1 MATVTVTKADARH
14 LPRWVAPAIYLAL
27 IVVAEVALSIQVP
40 GDPPAYPY
48 QALGYAL
55 HVSILF
61 ALLFHSTFVSFRDR
75 PQAYLLMATSFAPL
89 IRILSLSLP
98 HADFPILVWLAII
111 SVPLLGAVGSVAYVQ
126 RLRPRD
132 LGLTLDLRS
141 VWIQVAVG
149 LTGVPLGFI
158 EYLILRPSPW
168 SMVGLFGGLAAA
180 ALIIFFATGLPEEL
194 AFRGILLRRA
204 VDAFGE
210 RKGLAFT
217 TIVFASLH
225 IFYLNLVDLVFVLVV
240 GLFYGIVVLRTRSLW
255 GAIIS
260 HTIDNVVLYLL
271 APQVISLTP

>member
-1 MATVTVTKADARH
+1 MATVTATEADAPH
-14 LPRWVAPAIYLAL
+14 LARWVAPASYLAL
-27 IVVAEVALSIQVP
+27 IVVAEVALSIQVS

-48 QALGYAL
+48 QAYGYAL

-111 SVPLLGAVGSVAYVQ
+111 SVPLLGAVGTVAYVQ
-126 RLRPRD
+126 QLRLRD

-141 VWIQVAVG
+141 VWIQVAVA
-149 LTGVPLGFI
+149 LTGVPLGLI
-158 EYLILRPSPW
+158 EYIVLRPSPW
-168 SMVGLFGGLAAA
+168 SMAGLFGGLAAA
-180 ALIIFFATGLPEEL
+180 VLIIFLATGLSEEI
-194 AFRGILLRRA
+194 AFRGILLRRSVEA
-204 VDAFGE
+204 LGK
-210 RKGLAFT
+210 RNGLVFT

-225 IFYLNLVDLVFVLVV
+225 IFYLNLADLVFVLVV

-271 APQVISLTP
+271 APQIIALAP